1 MNENIGYLQ
10 AILQEQWREFWAMD
24 YGIEREQLP
33 TLKKMSSNPYAVVV
47 SGFRRTGKSTLMRQL
62 AQHLGKESF
71 YYVNFEDERFLDFTP
86 KQWNTLYQ
94 AMLGI
99 YGERKIFI
107 IDEVQNILGWERFVR
122 RFTDNGFK
130 FYLTGSNAQLLS
142 RELGTKLTGQYL
154 SLEVFPFSFREF
166 LDFKKA
172 GKVFLKNPTTSERA
186 RIGAY
191 FTNYLFAGGIP
202 NALKYPEAQ
211 WHKTLYDNV
220 LYKDVAARYKI
231 NETKALQEAAFY
243 LISNT
248 SSLIS
253 FNKMKENLKLG
264 SVNTVKNYV
273 NYLEEAWLLFT
284 INVYDFSIKRQQIA
298 AKKVYSIDTGLTR
311 SVAFSFSENRGKL
324 LENLIFLNL
333 RRQSKE
339 IYYYKTKTGKEVDF
353 YLPRE
358 KLLIQSTQSMTDSL
372 TSARETAS
380 LLEAMEETKIKQGI
394 ILTEGEETYDN
405 KRIKIIPVWKWLLA
419 EKISVGV

>member
-1 MNENIGYLQ
+1 MNENISYWQ
-10 AILQEQWREFWAMD
+10 TILQEQWQEFWTMD
-24 YGIEREQLP
+24 YGIEREQLA

-71 YYVNFEDERFLDFTP
+71 YYINFEDERFLGFTP

-94 AMLGI
+94 AMLRS

-107 IDEVQNILGWERFVR
+107 IDEVQNIVGWERFVR
-122 RFTDNGFK
+122 RFADNGFK

-154 SLEVFPFSFREF
+154 SLEVFPFSFSEF
-166 LDFKKA
+166 LTFKKT
-172 GKVFLKNPTTSERA
+172 GNMNFQNPTTKERV
-186 RIGAY
+186 RMENY
-191 FTNYLFAGGIP
+191 FAQYLFAGGIP

-211 WHKTLYDNV
+211 WHKTLYDSV
-220 LYKDVAARYKI
+220 LYKDVAVRYKI

-243 LISNT
+243 LISNI

-253 FNKMKENLKLG
+253 FNRMKENLTLG
-264 SVNTVKNYV
+264 SVNTVKNFV

-284 INVYDFSIKRQQIA
+284 ITVHDFSVKRQQIA

-311 SVAFSFSENRGKL
+311 SVAFSFSQNRGKL
-324 LENLIFLNL
+324 LENLVFLNL
-333 RRQSKE
+333 RRRSKE
-339 IYYYKTKTGKEVDF
+339 IYYYKTKTGKEIDF

-358 KLLIQSTQSMTDSL
+358 RLLIQTTQSLTDPA
-372 TSARETAS
+372 TSARETTS
-380 LLEAMEETKIKQGI
+380 ILEAMQETEIKQGF
-394 ILTEGEETYDN
+394 ILTETEETCDN
-405 KRIKIIPVWKWLLA
+405 KKVKVMPVWKWLLA
-419 EKISVGV
+419 CRVGSV

>member
-1 MNENIGYLQ
+1 MNENIGYLRS
-10 AILQEQWREFWAMD
+10 ILQEQWQEFWAMD

-33 TLKKMSSNPYAVVV
+33 TLKKMSSNPYAVIV

-62 AQHLGKESF
+62 AQNLGKESF

-86 KQWNTLYQ
+86 KQWNALYQ
-94 AMLGI
+94 TMLGM

-107 IDEVQNILGWERFVR
+107 IDEVQNVLGWERFVR
-122 RFTDNGFK
+122 RFADNGFK

-166 LDFKKA
+166 LDFK
-172 GKVFLKNPTTSERA
+172 GVDKVNFKNSTTKERA
-186 RIGAY
+186 IMLSHFAH
-191 FTNYLFAGGIP
+191 YLLAGGIP

-231 NETKALQEAAFY
+231 NETRALQEAAFY
-243 LISNT
+243 LISNI

-273 NYLEEAWLLFT
+273 NYLEEAWLLFAV
-284 INVYDFSIKRQQIA
+284 NVYDFSVKRQQIA
-298 AKKVYSIDTGLTR
+298 AKKIYSIDTGLTR

-324 LENLIFLNL
+324 LENLVFLNL

-339 IYYYKTKTGKEVDF
+339 VYYYKTKTGKEVDF

-358 KLLIQSTQSMTDSL
+358 RLLIQSTQSMTDPL
-372 TSARETAS
+372 VNARETAS
-380 LLEAMEETKIKQGI
+380 IAEAMEETKIKQGL
-394 ILTEGEETYDN
+394 ILTEGEETYDH
-405 KRIKIIPVWKWLLA
+405 KKIKIMPIWKWLLLR
-419 EKISVGV
+419 KS

>member
-10 AILQEQWREFWAMD
+10 AVLQEQWQEFWAMD

-33 TLKKMSSNPYAVVV
+33 ALKKMSSNPYAVVV

-94 AMLGI
+94 AMLGA

-122 RFTDNGFK
+122 RFTDNGFR

-154 SLEVFPFSFREF
+154 SLEVFPFSFSEF
-166 LDFKKA
+166 LDFKRI
-172 GKVFLKNPTTSERA
+172 GKVNFEKPTTKERA
-186 RIGAY
+186 KMGSY
-191 FTNYLFAGGIP
+191 FLSYLFTGGIP

-220 LYKDVAARYKI
+220 LYKDVASRYKI
-231 NETKALQEAAFY
+231 NETRALQEAAFY

-248 SSLIS
+248 SSSIS

-273 NYLEEAWLLFT
+273 HYLEEAWLLFT
-284 INVYDFSIKRQQIA
+284 INVYDFSVKRQQIA

-324 LENLIFLNL
+324 LENLVFLNL

-358 KLLIQSTQSMTDSL
+358 KLLIQSTQSMTDSS

-380 LLEAMEETKIKQGI
+380 ILEAMEETNIKHGI
-394 ILTEGEETYDN
+394 ILTEAEETYDN
-405 KRIKIIPVWKWLLA
+405 KKIKIMPIWKWLLG
-419 EKISVGV
+419 KS